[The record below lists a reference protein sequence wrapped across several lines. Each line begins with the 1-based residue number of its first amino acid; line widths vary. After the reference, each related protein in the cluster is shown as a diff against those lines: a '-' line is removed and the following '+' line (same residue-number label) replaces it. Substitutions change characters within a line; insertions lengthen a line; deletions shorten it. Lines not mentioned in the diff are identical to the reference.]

1 MWRDEPFW
9 LCFGATRVFAHYEY
23 IPEYLARIDF
33 LLIKYYSH
41 ENSMGSSVETEGSG
55 GSMNQL
61 SQTLLLKAQRTKTS
75 TFWVLCCHPYTGL
88 G

>member
-33 LLIKYYSH
+33 LLTKYYYH
-41 ENSMGSSVETEGSG
+41 ENSNYHKLYYSKRNEQKHRPFGCYAPTPALVWVEI
-55 GSMNQL
+55 
-61 SQTLLLKAQRTKTS
+61 
-75 TFWVLCCHPYTGL
+75 
-88 G
+88 